1 MTERNKKQ
9 QKEIPYFLQARATRE
24 KDDDLVG
31 TGRPLL
37 SSRRGVKGSEFDH
50 QRTFTTQ
57 ELEDLIWKSSQ
68 TIVEVQKQIQ
78 RGEETYY
85 EETQTHGSSVFKG
98 FETFIDARDVGTS
111 SGGPTSLSA
120 RRMPG
125 DYRWFSSSCSNIA
138 RHMKQR
144 TFVPQAPPP
153 APTPP
158 PTRAANATADA
169 ITGAVISSGARTA
182 ELLSGQK
189 RPLEETSGEK
199 ASDAPPAKE
208 RRVEETPSSPSA
220 EETKA
225 SKAKEEKNTRSAPKT
240 EAKRRTTRKRKSN
253 S

>member
-9 QKEIPYFLQARATRE
+9 QKEIPFFLQARAKRG
-24 KDDDLVG
+24 KDEDLVG
-31 TGRPLL
+31 TGRLL
-37 SSRRGVKGSEFDH
+37 SSRRGVKGTDADP
-50 QRTFTTQ
+50 QKTFTTQ

-111 SGGPTSLSA
+111 SGGPTSASA

-153 APTPP
+153 APTPRP
-158 PTRAANATADA
+158 ATPAGTAPADA
-169 ITGAVISSGARTA
+169 PGTATSSSAHTV

-189 RPLEETSGEK
+189 RPLEETSGEQT
-199 ASDAPPAKE
+199 SDAPPAKE
-208 RRVEETPSSPSA
+208 RRMEETPKSPTEDTKSSKP
-220 EETKA
+220 
-225 SKAKEEKNTRSAPKT
+225 KEDKNTRSATKT
-240 EAKRRTTRKRKSN
+240 ESKRRTTRKRKSN